1 MSVTNILWPIICH
14 NSMDSSNCEERFNI
28 LASLASFPESTVQ
41 EEPGHP
47 EHTVRNKP
55 NLLKCNFYFFSPL
68 LLVFGYKQLNIIK
81 KKKYLFVKWFFY
93 FFVFWNDF
101 RVLNIYMYMWLKK
114 ILRSCAT
121 CSKYKVDP
129 CLLSVYNSEG
139 QNMDQEMFK
148 FKIHQN
154 ICSDEGSIVWRDPL
168 RWLNSNASEMLFRCT
183 KKLKIIE
190 KWN

>member
-114 ILRSCAT
+114 IFIKILRNMQQIQSWSLSTVSLQFRGA
-121 CSKYKVDP
+121 KYGP
-129 CLLSVYNSEG
+129 
-139 QNMDQEMFK
+139 
-148 FKIHQN
+148 
-154 ICSDEGSIVWRDPL
+154 RDV
-168 RWLNSNASEMLFRCT
+168 
-183 KKLKIIE
+183 
-190 KWN
+190 

>member
-41 EEPGHP
+41 EEPDHP
-47 EHTVRNKP
+47 KHTVRNKP
-55 NLLKCNFYFFSPL
+55 NLLKCDFYFFSPL

-139 QNMDQEMFK
+139 QRK
-148 FKIHQN
+148 YKIWTKRCLN
-154 ICSDEGSIVWRDPL
+154 LRYIKIYVVMKVLSSEGILWDD
-168 RWLNSNASEMLFRCT
+168 
-183 KKLKIIE
+183 
-190 KWN
+190 